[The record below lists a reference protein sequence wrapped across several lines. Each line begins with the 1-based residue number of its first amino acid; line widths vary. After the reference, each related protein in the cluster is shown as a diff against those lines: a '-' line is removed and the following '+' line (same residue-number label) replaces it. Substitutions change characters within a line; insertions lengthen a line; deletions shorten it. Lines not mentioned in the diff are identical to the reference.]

1 MSRRFTLEAAESL
14 LPEVEKGM
22 REAIALKAAFEQAQS
37 ELQTVTQRVIM
48 LGGVLVDRDA
58 VRESKLRR
66 DQYAANL
73 KTIVHDIQE
82 LGCVIKDLD
91 IGLVDFPTLFRG
103 EEVYLCWKL
112 GEPNIEFWHGM
123 QEGFAGRKPIDEEF
137 RESHRGDA
145 AN

>member
-1 MSRRFTLEAAESL
+1 MSRRFTLETAESL
-14 LPEVEKGM
+14 LPEIEKGM
-22 REAIALKAAFEQAQS
+22 RKAIALKSTLDEAQT
-37 ELQTVTQRVIM
+37 ELQAVAQRVMM
-48 LGGVLVDRDA
+48 LGGVLVDR
-58 VRESKLRR
+58 EKLHENKRRR
-66 DQYAANL
+66 DECAESL
-73 KTIVHDIQE
+73 KIIVQNIQE
-82 LGCVIKDLD
+82 LGCIIKDLD

-112 GEPNIEFWHGM
+112 GEPGIEFWHGT

>member
-1 MSRRFTLEAAESL
+1 MSRRFTLETAESL
-14 LPEVEKGM
+14 LPEIEKGL
-22 REAIALKAAFEQAQS
+22 REAIALKIAFEEAQS
-37 ELQTVTQRVIM
+37 ELQAVAQRVMM
-48 LGGVLVDRDA
+48 LGGVLVDR
-58 VRESKLRR
+58 EHLQQSKQRR
-66 DQYAANL
+66 DQSAENL
-73 KTIVHDIQE
+73 KKLVQNIQD

-112 GEPNIEFWHGM
+112 GEPGIEFWHGTH
-123 QEGFAGRKPIDEEF
+123 EGFAGRKRIDEEF